1 MTLLVPIDWTAAE
14 RLWPVERL
22 DAAVGSVSDLE
33 LVLWLVVCTTLVLDV
48 ALTAY
53 GLSNGFVERNPV
65 MREALDSLGLAAL
78 FIAKFAA
85 LGIAVGFR
93 LAWPEYSLVAPL
105 GLAVP
110 WTLAAAYNAVLLA
123 SL

>member
-1 MTLLVPIDWTAAE
+1 MSSRVPTDWAAIE
-14 RLWPVERL
+14 RLSPVERFGT
-22 DAAVGSVSDLE
+22 AFGSVSDLE
-33 LVLWLVVCTTLVLDV
+33 IVLWLVVSSALVLDV
-48 ALTAY
+48 GLTAY

-65 MREALDSLGLAAL
+65 MREALDSIGIAAL
-78 FIAKFAA
+78 FVAKFAA
-85 LGIAVGFR
+85 VGIAVGFR

-110 WTLAAAYNAVLLA
+110 WTLAAAYNAVLLT

>member
-1 MTLLVPIDWTAAE
+1 MTSLDPTGWGVVDW
-14 RLWPVERL
+14 RRSVERL
-22 DAAVGSVSDLE
+22 ETAFGSVSDLE
-33 LVLWLVVCTTLVLDV
+33 LLLWFVVGSALVLDV
-48 ALTAY
+48 GLTAY

-65 MREALDSLGLAAL
+65 MRQALDTIGIAAL
-78 FIAKFAA
+78 FVAKFAA

-93 LAWPEYSLVAPL
+93 VTWPEYALVAPL

-110 WTLAAAYNAVLLA
+110 WTLAALYNAVLLA

>member
-1 MTLLVPIDWTAAE
+1 MSLLVPADWTAIE
-14 RLWPVERL
+14 RLWPIERL
-22 DAAVGSVSDLE
+22 GTVSDLE
-33 LVLWLVVCTTLVLDV
+33 FALWVVVCSTLVLDIG
-48 ALTAY
+48 LTAY
-53 GLSNGFVERNPV
+53 GLSNGLVERNPV
-65 MREALDSLGLAAL
+65 MREALDSIGLAAL

-85 LGIAVGFR
+85 LGIALGFR